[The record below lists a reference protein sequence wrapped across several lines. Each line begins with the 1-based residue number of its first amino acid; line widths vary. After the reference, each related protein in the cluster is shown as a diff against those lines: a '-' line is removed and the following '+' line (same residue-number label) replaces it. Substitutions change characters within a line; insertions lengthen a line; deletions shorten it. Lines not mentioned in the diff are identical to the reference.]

1 MRRLLA
7 LVLPVVAAVGVL
19 PAGAAPVESSRLAE
33 VSFEVP
39 AAQGATTHVRLI
51 ATRSSS
57 GDRLEVNLLT
67 CRPWCGAD
75 VWFAG
80 ALPTGALELDAQQAS
95 GRLRLSIGGVP
106 LRVTWQPQVGAG
118 VARGHVDGG
127 GGTTDISSRTYRGDP
142 ALATVAL
149 RGSCQGPATVG
160 SQVDVDLSGGRS
172 TQMRP
177 LSQLRLPVGGAP
189 RCTS

>member
-1 MRRLLA
+1 
-7 LVLPVVAAVGVL
+7 VGVV

-33 VSFEVP
+33 VSFDIP
-39 AAQGATTHVRLI
+39 LSPGATTHVYLF

-57 GDRLEVNLLT
+57 GDRLEANLLT
-67 CRPWCGAD
+67 CRPRCGAD
-75 VWFAG
+75 AWFGG

-95 GRLRLSIGGVP
+95 GRLRLSLGGVP
-106 LRVTWQPQVGAG
+106 LQVTWQPQVGVG

-127 GGTTDISSRTYRGDP
+127 GGTTHASGRSYRGDP

-160 SQVDVDLSGGRS
+160 SQVDVDLSGGRP

-189 RCTS
+189 RCTG